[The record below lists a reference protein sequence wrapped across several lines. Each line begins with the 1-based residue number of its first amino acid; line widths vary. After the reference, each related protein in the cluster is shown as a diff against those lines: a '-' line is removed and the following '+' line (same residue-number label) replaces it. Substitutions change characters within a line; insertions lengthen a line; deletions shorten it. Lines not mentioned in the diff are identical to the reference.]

1 MRESTKEVLSQ
12 YQVRKTRKQKRAFA
26 EFVQRKAQENGYYAY
41 LEKGSLA
48 SENIVVGDVSRA
60 RVIYTAHYDTCARMP
75 FPNLITPK
83 NIPLFLLYQLLL
95 SAVLILMW
103 AGFGILL
110 WFGASRILADSHE
123 AMQIARLGSLIF
135 LNILMWLLVAGPAN
149 PHTVNDNTSGVVTLL
164 SIMESLPSEFRSEV
178 AFVFFDLEEVGL
190 VGSSSFAATHKAIL
204 KDKLL
209 VNFDCVSDGETM
221 LFCLKKKTH
230 PFSSVIERAFIS
242 DETVSVEIAK
252 NGFVYPSDQMMM
264 PCGIGVAALKKT
276 KKGILYMDKIH
287 TKNDTVFREENIEFL
302 TKGAVAL
309 VSLLGQDEND
319 TVNQ

>member
-1 MRESTKEVLSQ
+1 
-12 YQVRKTRKQKRAFA
+12 
-26 EFVQRKAQENGYYAY
+26 
-41 LEKGSLA
+41 
-48 SENIVVGDVSRA
+48 
-60 RVIYTAHYDTCARMP
+60 
-75 FPNLITPK
+75 
-83 NIPLFLLYQLLL
+83 
-95 SAVLILMW
+95 
-103 AGFGILL
+103 
-110 WFGASRILADSHE
+110 
-123 AMQIARLGSLIF
+123 
-135 LNILMWLLVAGPAN
+135 MWLLVAGPAN

-309 VSLLGQDEND
+309 VSLLGQDEKD
-319 TVNQ
+319 TVDQ